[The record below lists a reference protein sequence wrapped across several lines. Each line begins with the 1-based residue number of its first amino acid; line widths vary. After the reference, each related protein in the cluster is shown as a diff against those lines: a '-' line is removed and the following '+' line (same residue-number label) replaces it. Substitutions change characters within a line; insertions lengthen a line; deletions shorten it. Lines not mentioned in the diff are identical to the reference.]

1 MIPSIKIYD
10 FQGFIVFAI
19 QVDIPQIR
27 RNPAVVDFEE
37 FFEKTTDFRTISDLY
52 RNPKPR
58 N

>member
-1 MIPSIKIYD
+1 M
-10 FQGFIVFAI
+10 FAI

-37 FFEKTTDFRTISDLY
+37 FFEKTTDFRTISGLN